1 MSAPSKCFHNLTVL
15 DLFSGPGGMSR
26 GISDANTDGLSF
38 DVVVANDNDAAVKS
52 TYEENQPGVDFVFG
66 SIVEEDTKST
76 ILSAIESK
84 TRRRTVDVVVGGPP
98 CKGFS
103 FENKMTRSMCNPLNQ
118 LITHYVEMI
127 RRTQPVAFVME
138 NVPGLLAM
146 KGGDVVKSLISQFRE
161 MGYVNTEAWR
171 LNAADYGVPQ
181 MRKRAFIVGSKSDM
195 PIAKPEKMRH
205 PANYVS
211 IKEAL
216 GDLPHIPIGSTTSKS
231 DSYVCKPRNEF
242 QKTMRV
248 ASDKVSNHIV
258 TRNSKIVTERM
269 QYVPPGGNWND
280 IPVRLMKVNGKYSR
294 LELAHSMIYKRL
306 LKDKPSVTITNFR
319 KAMII
324 HPTQDR
330 LLSIRE
336 AARIQTFPDDFV
348 FTGGISNMQQQVSD
362 AVPVMLSKA
371 VGKAMLVHLRNMELK
386 IPIQYADR
394 KKARA

>member
-1 MSAPSKCFHNLTVL
+1 MGAPSKRFHNLTVL

-26 GISDANTDGLSF
+26 GISDASADGLAF
-38 DVVVANDNDAAVKS
+38 DVVVANDNDAAVRS
-52 TYEENQPGVDFVFG
+52 TYEENHPGVGFVFG
-66 SIVEEDTKST
+66 SIVEEDTKSAV
-76 ILSAIESK
+76 LSAIESK
-84 TRRRTVDVVVGGPP
+84 TGRRTVDVVVGGPP

-103 FENKMTRSMCNPLNQ
+103 FENKMTRSMNNPLNH
-118 LITHYVEMI
+118 LVMHYVEMI
-127 RRTQPVAFVME
+127 RRVQPVAFVME

-146 KGGDVVKSLISQFRE
+146 KDGDVAEALIRQFRK
-161 MGYVNTEAWR
+161 MGYVNAEAWL

-181 MRKRAFIVGSKSDM
+181 MRKRAFIVGSKSDE
-195 PIAKPEKMRH
+195 PIAKPEKKRH
-205 PANYVS
+205 PDDYVS

-216 GDLPHIPIGSTTSKS
+216 GDLPRIQIGSATSKS
-231 DSYVCKPRNEF
+231 DSYACEPRNEF

-248 ASDKVSNHIV
+248 ASDKVSNHVV

-269 QYVPPGGNWND
+269 RSVPPGGNWND
-280 IPVRLMKVNGKYSR
+280 IPVGLMKVNGKYGR

-306 LKDKPSVTITNFR
+306 LKDRPSVTITNFR

-324 HPTQDR
+324 HPTQHR
-330 LLSIRE
+330 LLSVRE

-371 VGKAMLVHLRNMELK
+371 VGEAMLAHMRGMGLK
-386 IPIQYADR
+386 VPIRHADR